1 MHNTSKQKSNVFEY
15 PNTRECVLD
24 CIHEFQ
30 VGSDPD
36 LLDDVA
42 DDTTA

>member
-1 MHNTSKQKSNVFEY
+1 MRDTSKQKSNEKMFLNILTENV
-15 PNTRECVLD
+15 N
-24 CIHEFQ
+24 CIHASP
-30 VGSDPD
+30 VGFDPD